1 MNFRSVAIVLKR
13 EYLQRLR
20 SPGFII
26 GAVLGVLA
34 VVALAFLPSLL
45 NLLNQPS
52 TTKVAVVDPHNLIY
66 PYLPIQTEST
76 STPTPV
82 PASAAQS
89 ALPAA
94 SGIIQFSKADTPD
107 EAALSQRVNAGNLDG
122 YVIVNG
128 DQASSVSFTYHVKDR
143 PGTTTAIQ
151 LANILTAATTQAKL
165 AQLGITAQQ
174 ALALFSTPKVTVEPI
189 VAGTLKNQSVVAQ
202 STLLVYVLLL
212 FLYITILMYGLQV
225 AMGVV
230 EEKSSRIMEILVT
243 AVRPVELMMGK
254 VVGIGLAGLTQAG
267 IVVVAGLML
276 LAIGGSLSSAI
287 STSGVDIALVPAGT
301 LILFL
306 VFFLLG
312 YLLFAALYGA
322 LGSLVSRTE
331 DVNSITGPLTIVMV
345 GVYLISIAAL
355 SNPDADYIK
364 WLSFVPFF
372 TPMLMF
378 IRVALSNPPI
388 WEIALSIALLIA
400 AIFLCTWLAA
410 KIYRIGVLMY
420 GKRPSFRDVFRM
432 LRTT

>member
-1 MNFRSVAIVLKR
+1 MNFHSVALVLKR

-26 GAVLGVLA
+26 GTVLGVLA

-52 TTKVAVVDPHNLIY
+52 TTRVAVVDPRNLIY
-66 PYLPIQTEST
+66 SYLPVQTVPTPTALPTST
-76 STPTPV
+76 S
-82 PASAAQS
+82 QS

-94 SGIIQFSKADTPD
+94 SGIIIFSKADTAD
-107 EAALSQRVNAGNLDG
+107 ETTLSQRVTAGTLDG

-128 DQASSVSFTYHVKDR
+128 DQASNVSFTYHVKDR

-151 LANILTAATTQAKL
+151 LATLLSAATTQAKL
-165 AQLGITAQQ
+165 RQLGITAQQ
-174 ALALFSTPKVTVEPI
+174 AQALFSTPKVTVEPI
-189 VAGTLKNQSVVAQ
+189 VAGTLKNQSVVEQ
-202 STLLVYVLLL
+202 STLLVYVLLI
-212 FLYITILMYGLQV
+212 FLYVTILMYGLQV

-267 IVVVAGLML
+267 IVVVAGLLL

-287 STSGVDIALVPAGT
+287 STSGVNIALVPAST

-345 GVYLISIAAL
+345 GVYLVSISAL
-355 SNPDADYIK
+355 GNPDADYIK

-388 WEIALSIALLIA
+388 WEIALSIVLLVA

-420 GKRPSFRDVFRM
+420 GKRPSFRDVFCM

>member
-1 MNFRSVAIVLKR
+1 MNFRNVVLILKR

-45 NLLNQPS
+45 NLLNQPT

-66 PYLPIQTEST
+66 SYLPVQTVPTPTALPTST
-76 STPTPV
+76 S
-82 PASAAQS
+82 QS
-89 ALPAA
+89 ALPVA
-94 SGIIQFSKADTPD
+94 SGIIIFSKADTAD
-107 EAALSQRVNAGNLDG
+107 ETTLSQRVTAGTLDG

-128 DQASSVSFTYHVKDR
+128 DQASNVSFTYHVKDR

-151 LANILTAATTQAKL
+151 LATLLSAATTQAKL

-174 ALALFSTPKVTVEPI
+174 AQALFSTPKVTVEPI
-189 VAGTLKNQSVVAQ
+189 AAGTLKNQSVVEQ
-202 STLLVYVLLL
+202 STLLVYVLLI
-212 FLYITILMYGLQV
+212 FLYVTILMYGLQV

-267 IVVVAGLML
+267 IVVVAGLAL
-276 LAIGGSLSSAI
+276 LAVGGSLSGAI
-287 STSGVDIALVPAGT
+287 STSGVDIALVPAST

-345 GVYLISIAAL
+345 GVYLVSISAL
-355 SNPDADYIK
+355 GNPDADYIK

-388 WEIALSIALLIA
+388 WEIALSIVLLIA